1 MIDNFKLKKN
11 MKIKNIRH
19 TGIVT
24 DDLNKSVKF
33 YRDYL
38 GFKIKK
44 KMLEYGETTDKI
56 SNLKNAR
63 VDTVKMSAPNNN
75 GMLELLYYRSH
86 HKINKRKK
94 YNISEIGIS
103 HFSVTVSD
111 LNKLYINFKKR
122 KIYFICPPKL
132 SSDKKV
138 LITFCRAPE
147 GTLIELVQE
156 LKR

>member
-1 MIDNFKLKKN
+1 

-24 DDLNKSVKF
+24 DNLNKSVKF

-44 KMLEYGETTDKI
+44 RKLEHGETIDKI
-56 SNLKNAR
+56 SNLKKVR
-63 VDTVKMSAPNNN
+63 VVTVRMSTPNNN

-86 HKINKRKK
+86 RKINKRKK

-103 HFSVTVSD
+103 HFAVTVRN
-111 LNKLYINFKKR
+111 LNQLYINFKKR
-122 KIYFICPPKL
+122 KIHFICPPKF